1 MSKIQNK
8 PSQHNSE
15 LTARTN
21 SRFTI
26 SFTTR
31 IHKEIWPLHNDQ
43 KKVRSEEK
51 IKRVEVDYYNR
62 EQLTDQPGK
71 QTENKTEQSEDN
83 KGVSLAHHSYC
94 SLFHLNILFDKVG
107 PIC

>member
-83 KGVSLAHHSYC
+83 KGVSLAHHSHC
-94 SLFHLNILFDKVG
+94 SLFHINIYSF
-107 PIC
+107 